1 MSKLT
6 EKDVLV
12 AYNSYLAE
20 LVHQHAPHVFFADAF
35 ADAQEEL
42 LLCIR
47 CYREGFHGKF
57 WNDYTRPKISERL
70 KELQKKQ
77 NTQKRSERIH
87 LDARMDEDSG
97 DTFGKLL
104 LVEQAKVT
112 RVELFELIS
121 CAPKQAR
128 KVARMIVQKYT
139 RSEIETMLQLS
150 PGDYQR
156 ALLQL
161 RTAWEEY
168 NKEIF

>member
-1 MSKLT
+1 M
-6 EKDVLV
+6 
-12 AYNSYLAE
+12 
-20 LVHQHAPHVFFADAF
+20 
-35 ADAQEEL
+35 

-104 LVEQAKVT
+104 LVE
-112 RVELFELIS
+112 
-121 CAPKQAR
+121 
-128 KVARMIVQKYT
+128 
-139 RSEIETMLQLS
+139 
-150 PGDYQR
+150 
-156 ALLQL
+156 
-161 RTAWEEY
+161 
-168 NKEIF
+168 

>member
-12 AYNSYLAE
+12 AYNPYLAE
-20 LVHQHAPHVFFADAF
+20 LVNQHAPHVSFADAF
-35 ADAQEEL
+35 ADAQEEM

-57 WNDYTRPKISERL
+57 WNDYTRPKVSERL
-70 KELQKKQ
+70 EELQKKQ
-77 NTQKRSERIH
+77 NTQKRNERVH
-87 LDARMDEDSG
+87 LDARMEEDSE
-97 DTFGKLL
+97 DTYGKLL

-121 CAPKQAR
+121 HAPKQAR
-128 KVARMIVQKYT
+128 EIAWMIVQKYT
-139 RSEIETMLQLS
+139 RPEIETMLQLS

-161 RTAWEEY
+161 QTAWEEY

>member
-12 AYNSYLAE
+12 AYNPYLAE
-20 LVHQHAPHVFFADAF
+20 LVNRHAPHVSFADAF
-35 ADAQEEL
+35 ADAQEEM

-70 KELQKKQ
+70 KELQKEQ
-77 NTQKRSERIH
+77 NTQKRKERIH
-87 LDARMDEDSG
+87 LDAHIEDSE

-104 LVEQAKVT
+104 LVEQAKIT

-121 CAPKQAR
+121 HAPKQAR
-128 KVARMIVQKYT
+128 EIAWMIVQKYT
-139 RSEIETMLQLS
+139 RPEIEVILQLS
-150 PGDYQR
+150 PGDYQQ

-161 RTAWEEY
+161 RTVWEEY

>member
-1 MSKLT
+1 MFWLPITRIWQNLCTSMRRMFSLLMLLQTPKKKCSSASAAIARAST
-6 EKDVLV
+6 E
-12 AYNSYLAE
+12 NFGMTTLA
-20 LVHQHAPHVFFADAF
+20 
-35 ADAQEEL
+35 
-42 LLCIR
+42 
-47 CYREGFHGKF
+47 
-57 WNDYTRPKISERL
+57 PKISERL